1 MDTSIAQFTKGERPR
16 PGSVIAPLLYLGRCP
31 DVPYSYVGRPPPGRP
46 ADGCDFV
53 SRPVVIH
60 DARDASGF
68 LDLDRNG
75 FELWHAPTSVRDF
88 LDEEEVESRYVP
100 ELVEL
105 VLRATAG
112 GSAHVFDTQLRR
124 REFGRPPMTL
134 GGRSGPFAGPAGR
147 VHVDYTEASGAR
159 RFGKVLEGRPLPR
172 RFAIVNVWRSI
183 GPAPVLDTPLAVC
196 DARSVLPED
205 LVATELRYPDRT
217 GEISLV
223 RHRPGHIWSYVSEM
237 RRDEVLLFKQYDS
250 DRGVAPFVPHAAFDH
265 PAMPPDAPPRQS
277 IEARVLVTF
286 P

>member
-1 MDTSIAQFTKGERPR
+1 MDPSIAQFTKGERPR
-16 PGSVIAPLLYLGRCP
+16 PASVIAPLLYLGSSP
-31 DVPYSYVGRPPPGRP
+31 DVPFSYVGKPPAGMP
-46 ADGCDFV
+46 ADNCQYV
-53 SRPVVIH
+53 ARPVVIH
-60 DARDASGF
+60 DARETSGF

-75 FELWHAPTSVRDF
+75 FELWHAPSKVRDF

-105 VLRATAG
+105 ALRATG
-112 GSAHVFDTQLRR
+112 GEGAYVFDHLLRR

-134 GGRSGPFAGPAGR
+134 GGRSGLFAGPAGR

-159 RFGKVLEGRPLPR
+159 RHGKVLVGRPSPR

-183 GPAPVLDTPLAVC
+183 GSAPVLDTPLALC
-196 DARSVLPED
+196 DARSVRPED
-205 LVATELRYPDRT
+205 LVPAELRYPERT
-217 GEISLV
+217 GEIFLV
-223 RHRPGHIWSYVSEM
+223 RHRPEHLWSYVSEM

-250 DRGVAPFVPHAAFDH
+250 DREVARFVPHAAFDH

-286 P
+286 R

>member
-1 MDTSIAQFTKGERPR
+1 MDPSIAQFTKGERPR
-16 PGSVIAPLLYLGRCP
+16 PASVIASLLYLGSSP
-31 DVPYSYVGRPPPGRP
+31 DVPYSYVGRPPPGMP
-46 ADGCDFV
+46 SDGCEYV
-53 SRPVVIH
+53 ARPVVVH
-60 DARDASGF
+60 DARVLSGL

-75 FELWHAPTSVRDF
+75 FELWYAPTSVHDF

-100 ELVEL
+100 ELVSL
-105 VLRATAG
+105 VLRGTAG
-112 GSAHVFDTQLRR
+112 VTAHVFDTQLRR

-147 VHVDYTEASGAR
+147 VHVDYTEASGAA
-159 RFGKVLEGRPLPR
+159 RFGKVLAGRPLPR

-183 GPAPVLDTPLAVC
+183 GAAPVLDTPLALC
-196 DARSVLPED
+196 DARSVRPED

-217 GEISLV
+217 GEISML
-223 RHRPGHIWSYVSEM
+223 RHRADHLWSYVSEM

-250 DRGVAPFVPHAAFDH
+250 DRSVARFVPHAAFDH

-286 P
+286 Q

>member
-1 MDTSIAQFTKGERPR
+1 MDPSIAQFTKGERPR
-16 PGSVIAPLLYLGRCP
+16 PASVIASLLYLGSSP
-31 DVPYSYVGRPPPGRP
+31 DVPYSYVGRPPPGMP
-46 ADGCDFV
+46 SDGCEYV
-53 SRPVVIH
+53 ARPVVVH
-60 DARDASGF
+60 DARVLSGL

-75 FELWHAPTSVRDF
+75 FELWYAPTSVHDF

-100 ELVEL
+100 EVVSL
-105 VLRATAG
+105 VLRVTAG
-112 GSAHVFDTQLRR
+112 ATAHVFDTQLRR

-147 VHVDYTEASGAR
+147 VHVDYTEASGAA
-159 RFGKVLEGRPLPR
+159 RFGKVLAGRPLPR

-183 GPAPVLDTPLAVC
+183 GAAPVLDTPLALC
-196 DARSVLPED
+196 DARSVRPED

-217 GEISLV
+217 GEISML
-223 RHRPGHIWSYVSEM
+223 RHRADHLWSYVSEM

-250 DRGVAPFVPHAAFDH
+250 DRSVARFVPHAAFDH

-286 P
+286 Q

>member
-1 MDTSIAQFTKGERPR
+1 MDPSIAQFTKGERPR
-16 PGSVIAPLLYLGRCP
+16 PASVIAPLLYLGSCP
-31 DVPYSYVGRPPPGRP
+31 DVPYSYVGRPPPGMP
-46 ADGCDFV
+46 PDNCQFV

-60 DARDASGF
+60 DARDTAGF

-75 FELWHAPTSVRDF
+75 FELWHAPSSVRDF
-88 LDEEEVESRYVP
+88 LDEEEVEWRYVP

-105 VLRATAG
+105 VLRATG
-112 GSAHVFDTQLRR
+112 GEEAHVFDHLLRR

-134 GGRSGPFAGPAGR
+134 GGKSGPFAGPAGR

-159 RFGKVLEGRPLPR
+159 RLGKVRVGRPPPD

-183 GPAPVLDTPLAVC
+183 GAAPVLDTPLALC
-196 DARSVLPED
+196 DARSVRPED
-205 LVATELRYPDRT
+205 LVATELRYPERT

-223 RHRPGHIWSYVSEM
+223 RHRPEHLWFHVSEM

-250 DRGVAPFVPHAAFDH
+250 ERSVARFVPHAAFDH

-286 P
+286 R

>member
-1 MDTSIAQFTKGERPR
+1 MDPSIAQFTKGERPR
-16 PGSVIAPLLYLGRCP
+16 PASVIASLLYLGSSP
-31 DVPYSYVGRPPPGRP
+31 DVPYSYVGRPPPGMP
-46 ADGCDFV
+46 SDGCEYV
-53 SRPVVIH
+53 ARPVVVH
-60 DARDASGF
+60 DARVLSGL

-75 FELWHAPTSVRDF
+75 FELWYAPTSVHDF

-100 ELVEL
+100 EVVSLI
-105 VLRATAG
+105 LRVTAG
-112 GSAHVFDTQLRR
+112 ATAHVFDTQLRR

-147 VHVDYTEASGAR
+147 VHVDYTEASGAA
-159 RFGKVLEGRPLPR
+159 RFGKVLAGRPLPR

-183 GPAPVLDTPLAVC
+183 GAAPVLDTPLALC
-196 DARSVLPED
+196 DARSVRPED

-217 GEISLV
+217 GEISML
-223 RHRPGHIWSYVSEM
+223 RHRADHLWSYVSEM

-250 DRGVAPFVPHAAFDH
+250 DRSVARFVPHAAFDH

-286 P
+286 Q

>member
-1 MDTSIAQFTKGERPR
+1 MDPSIAQFSKGERPR
-16 PGSVIAPLLYLGRCP
+16 PASVIASLLYLGRCP
-31 DVPYSYVGRPPPGRP
+31 DVPFSYVGRPPPGMP
-46 ADGCDFV
+46 ADGCEYV
-53 SRPVVIH
+53 ARSVVVH
-60 DARDASGF
+60 DARQTSG
-68 LDLDRNG
+68 LLNLDRNG

-88 LDEEEVESRYVP
+88 LDEEQVESRYVP

-105 VLRATAG
+105 VLRATSG
-112 GSAHVFDTQLRR
+112 RTAHVFDTLLRR
-124 REFGRPPMTL
+124 REPGRPPMTL

-147 VHVDYTEASGAR
+147 VHVDYTEASGAA
-159 RFGKVLEGRPLPR
+159 RFGKVLAGRPLPR

-183 GPAPVLDTPLAVC
+183 GPTPVLDTPLALC
-196 DARSVLPED
+196 DARSVRPED

-223 RHRPGHIWSYVSEM
+223 RHRPEHLWSYVSEM

-250 DRGVAPFVPHAAFDH
+250 DRAVARFVPHAAFDH
-265 PAMPPDAPPRQS
+265 PAMPSDAPPRQS

>member
-1 MDTSIAQFTKGERPR
+1 MDPSIAQFTKGERPR
-16 PGSVIAPLLYLGRCP
+16 PASVMGSLLYLGSCP
-31 DVPYSYVGRPPPGRP
+31 DVPYSYVGRPPPGMP
-46 ADGCDFV
+46 ADGCAYV
-53 SRPVVIH
+53 ARPVVVH
-60 DARDASGF
+60 DARAISGL

-75 FELWHAPTSVRDF
+75 FELWYAPTSVHDF

-100 ELVEL
+100 ELVSL
-105 VLRATAG
+105 VLRGTAG
-112 GSAHVFDTQLRR
+112 VTAHVFDTQLRR

-147 VHVDYTEASGAR
+147 VHVDYTEASGAA
-159 RFGKVLEGRPLPR
+159 RFGKVLAGRPLPR

-183 GPAPVLDTPLAVC
+183 GAAPVLDTPLALC
-196 DARSVLPED
+196 DARSVRPED

-217 GEISLV
+217 GEISMV
-223 RHRPGHIWSYVSEM
+223 RHQPDHLWSYVSEM

-250 DRGVAPFVPHAAFDH
+250 DRSVARFVPHAAFDH

-286 P
+286 A